1 MQIKLRVQSGSH
13 AGKEIEVTQDKF
25 LIGRSDSCQLRPKS
39 ESVSRKHCILAVKD
53 GRLLVQDLKSRNGT
67 FVNEK
72 RLPPDKA
79 KVLKDGDVL
88 RVGKLSFGL
97 VIEHGLQAAK
107 KPEVKS
113 VADAAVR
120 TATANSGSGDSRFE
134 EVDVGSW
141 LDEADAIDRVR
152 KQNDPET
159 RQLTLQDQKALAGD
173 ESDDLSINESIISQ
187 GTGEPKSSS
196 PDDTDGKSSD
206 GDESVEKKSR
216 VIPPKQQKPGKL
228 PDSYKKAMQ
237 DTSRDAA
244 DDALKRFF
252 SGR

>member
-1 MQIKLRVQSGSH
+1 MQVKLRVQSGGH
-13 AGKEIEVTQDKF
+13 AGKEIEVGQDKF

-39 ESVSRKHCILAVKD
+39 ESVSRKHCILAIKD
-53 GRLLVQDLKSRNGT
+53 GRVLVQDLKSRNGT

-79 KVLKDGDVL
+79 KVLKDGDIL

-120 TATANSGSGDSRFE
+120 TANSDSGDSKFE
-134 EVDVGSW
+134 EVDVSSW

-152 KQNDPET
+152 KMNDPET
-159 RQLTLQDQKALAGD
+159 RQLTLQDQPSAAGD
-173 ESDDLSINESIISQ
+173 ESDDLSINESVSVKDATDP
-187 GTGEPKSSS
+187 GSSAPENSDEKSASGEA
-196 PDDTDGKSSD
+196 DD
-206 GDESVEKKSR
+206 KKDR
-216 VIPPKQQKPGKL
+216 KLPPKKQKPGKL
-228 PDSYKKAMQ
+228 PETYKKAMQ

>member
-1 MQIKLRVQSGSH
+1 MKIKLRVQSGSH
-13 AGKEIEVTQDKF
+13 AGKEIEMTEDKF

-39 ESVSRKHCILAVKD
+39 ESVSRKHCILALKD

-79 KVLKDGDVL
+79 KVLKDGDIL
-88 RVGKLSFGL
+88 RVGRLSFGM
-97 VIEHGLQAAK
+97 VIEHGLQASK

-113 VADAAVR
+113 VADAAAR
-120 TATANSGSGDSRFE
+120 TVESNSGDSKFE
-134 EVDVGSW
+134 EVDVSSW

-152 KQNDPET
+152 KMNDPDT
-159 RQLTLQDQKALAGD
+159 RQLTLQDQANLTNDDSGD
-173 ESDDLSINESIISQ
+173 LSVNGTVMSQSGQSDDEESKA
-187 GTGEPKSSS
+187 GE
-196 PDDTDGKSSD
+196 TDA
-206 GDESVEKKSR
+206 KSR
-216 VIPPKQQKPGKL
+216 SIPDKKKKPGKL
-228 PDSYKKAMQ
+228 PETYKKQMQ

>member
-1 MQIKLRVQSGSH
+1 MQIKLRVQSGGH
-13 AGKEIEVTQDKF
+13 AGKEIEVGQDKF

-39 ESVSRKHCILAVKD
+39 ESVSRKHCILAIKD
-53 GRLLVQDLKSRNGT
+53 GRVLAQDLKSRNGT

-79 KVLKDGDVL
+79 KVLKDGDIL
-88 RVGKLSFGL
+88 RVGKLSFAL
-97 VIEHGLQAAK
+97 VIEHGLQAGK
-107 KPEVKS
+107 KPEVKD

-120 TATANSGSGDSRFE
+120 TANSGDSKFE
-134 EVDVGSW
+134 EVDVSSW

-152 KQNDPET
+152 KMNDPET
-159 RQLTLQDQKALAGD
+159 RQLTLQDQPSGD
-173 ESDDLSINESIISQ
+173 ESDDLSINESVTVKDAADPGSSAP
-187 GTGEPKSSS
+187 ENSDEKSSS
-196 PDDTDGKSSD
+196 GEADD
-206 GDESVEKKSR
+206 KKDR
-216 VIPPKQQKPGKL
+216 KPPPKKQKPGKL
-228 PDSYKKAMQ
+228 PETYKKAMQ

>member
-13 AGKEIEVTQDKF
+13 AGKEIEVSQDKF

-39 ESVSRKHCILAVKD
+39 ESVSRKHCILAIKD
-53 GRLLVQDLKSRNGT
+53 GRLLIQDLKSRNGT

-79 KVLKDGDVL
+79 KVLKDSDVI
-88 RVGKLSFGL
+88 RVGKLSFVL
-97 VIEHGLQAAK
+97 VIEHGLHAAK

-113 VADAAVR
+113 VADAAAR
-120 TATANSGSGDSRFE
+120 TVDSNSGDSKFE
-134 EVDVGSW
+134 EVDVSSW

-152 KQNDPET
+152 KMNDPET
-159 RQLTLQDQKALAGD
+159 RQLSLKEQQAANADQESSDLSVSGAVVST
-173 ESDDLSINESIISQ
+173 SDDS
-187 GTGEPKSSS
+187 KSGST
-196 PDDTDGKSSD
+196 DDSGSGD
-206 GDESVEKKSR
+206 GDLSKTRSIPSKK
-216 VIPPKQQKPGKL
+216 KPGKL
-228 PDSYKKAMQ
+228 PEGLKKQMT

>member
-1 MQIKLRVQSGSH
+1 MKIRLRVQSGSH
-13 AGKEIEVTQDKF
+13 AGKEIEVGQDKF

-39 ESVSRKHCILAVKD
+39 ESVSRKHCILAVQN
-53 GRLLVQDLKSRNGT
+53 GRVLVQDLKSRNGT

-79 KVLKDGDVL
+79 KVLKDGDIL
-88 RVGKLSFGL
+88 RVGKLSFAL

-113 VADAAVR
+113 VADAAAR
-120 TATANSGSGDSRFE
+120 THAEGSSDSRFE
-134 EVDVGSW
+134 EVDVSSW

-152 KQNDPET
+152 KMNDPET
-159 RQLTLQDQKALAGD
+159 RHLSLQEQQRPGSGGD
-173 ESDDLSINESIISQ
+173 SDELSVSGKIVPGKNAD
-187 GTGEPKSSS
+187 G
-196 PDDTDGKSSD
+196 DDTAGGTKMDTEAEPEKSKRK
-206 GDESVEKKSR
+206 V
-216 VIPPKQQKPGKL
+216 PPKNQKPGKL
-228 PDSYKKAMQ
+228 PEGFKKAMQ
-237 DTSRDAA
+237 ETSRDAA

>member
-13 AGKEIEVTQDKF
+13 AGKEIEVSQDKF

-39 ESVSRKHCILAVKD
+39 ESVSRKHCILAIKD

-79 KVLKDGDVL
+79 KVLKDGDIL

-120 TATANSGSGDSRFE
+120 TANSGSGDSRFE
-134 EVDVGSW
+134 EVDVSSW

-159 RQLTLQDQKALAGD
+159 RQLTLQDQGAISGD
-173 ESDDLSINESIISQ
+173 ESDDLSISESSAPKASAD
-187 GTGEPKSSS
+187 PKSSS
-196 PDDTDGKSSD
+196 PDKADSQAPE
-206 GDESVEKKSR
+206 DEEGADRKSR
-216 VIPPKQQKPGKL
+216 VLPPKQQKPGKL

>member
-1 MQIKLRVQSGSH
+1 MKIRLRVESGSH
-13 AGKEIEVTQDKF
+13 AGKEIEVGQEKF
-25 LIGRSDSCQLRPKS
+25 LIGRSNSCQLRPKS
-39 ESVSRKHCILAVKD
+39 ESVSRKHCIIAVQD
-53 GRLLVQDLKSRNGT
+53 GRVLVQDLKSRNGS

-88 RVGKLSFGL
+88 RVGKLSFGV
-97 VIEHGLQAAK
+97 VIEHGLHAAK

-113 VADAAVR
+113 VADAAAR
-120 TATANSGSGDSRFE
+120 AHAEGSSDSRFE
-134 EVDVGSW
+134 EVDVSSW

-152 KQNDPET
+152 KMNDPET
-159 RQLTLQDQKALAGD
+159 RHLTLQEQQEDADSG
-173 ESDDLSINESIISQ
+173 DLSINSTTVANPTSDTKKVDDKE
-187 GTGEPKSSS
+187 GEAA
-196 PDDTDGKSSD
+196 GEE
-206 GDESVEKKSR
+206 GEKAKKFKR
-216 VIPPKQQKPGKL
+216 PEKQKPGKL
-228 PDSYKKAMQ
+228 PQGVKKDLL

>member
-1 MQIKLRVQSGSH
+1 MKIRLRVQSGSH
-13 AGKEIEVTQDKF
+13 AGKEIEVDQEKF

-39 ESVSRKHCILAVKD
+39 ESVSRKHCIIAVQD
-53 GRLLVQDLKSRNGT
+53 GRVLVQDLKSRNGT

-79 KVLKDGDVL
+79 KVLKDGDML
-88 RVGKLSFGL
+88 RVGKLSFGV

-113 VADAAVR
+113 VADAAAR
-120 TATANSGSGDSRFE
+120 AHADGSSDSRFE
-134 EVDVGSW
+134 EVDVSSW

-152 KQNDPET
+152 KMNDPET
-159 RQLTLQDQKALAGD
+159 RQLTLQEQQEGPNNDSS
-173 ESDDLSINESIISQ
+173 ELSVSGKVIAPDTK
-187 GTGEPKSSS
+187 TGEEKTVEGSEK
-196 PDDTDGKSSD
+196 GK
-206 GDESVEKKSR
+206 EAEPEKKKF
-216 VIPPKQQKPGKL
+216 VPPKKQKPIKL
-228 PDSYKKAMQ
+228 PEAFKKEMTE
-237 DTSRDAA
+237 TSRDAA

>member
-13 AGKEIEVTQDKF
+13 AGKEIEVNEDKF

-79 KVLKDGDVL
+79 KVLKDGDIL

-97 VIEHGLQAAK
+97 VIEHGLHAAK

-113 VADAAVR
+113 VADAATR
-120 TATANSGSGDSRFE
+120 TVNSDTGESKFE

-152 KQNDPET
+152 KANDPET
-159 RQLTLQDQKALAGD
+159 RQLTLQEQEATALEQD
-173 ESDDLSINESIISQ
+173 SDDLSVS
-187 GTGEPKSSS
+187 GAVVPKEG
-196 PDDTDGKSSD
+196 DDA
-206 GDESVEKKSR
+206 EKKTDEKKAEDEDEDLNKSR
-216 VIPPKQQKPGKL
+216 SLPPKKQKPGKL
-228 PDSYKKAMQ
+228 PESMKKQMT